1 MKVLKIKEIRLDG
14 QTQCR
19 KSIDPKWVK
28 DYAENMKEGYRYP
41 NPVVFFDGKV
51 HWLADGF
58 HRISAHKSNG
68 ATEVEV
74 DVKEGTVREARLYA
88 IRENNRH
95 GKNMSVDE
103 KRNNIIMLLK
113 DEEWGKWSDERIA
126 KEVSTSRISV
136 FRMRKK
142 LIASGEL
149 RAKTSTS
156 YVTKDGKEVTRAVP
170 KKDTPETTSEPEEDT
185 SEATSESGE
194 DNEDD
199 QDKFDPDQAAQQEMA
214 DTIASLSKKVEDL
227 KEQLALGNFEGNE
240 FEKYDIQETLASL
253 KERNRLLELENKT
266 LRDSRD
272 QYQYENA
279 QLIKEVKTLRA
290 KLKKAD

>member
-19 KSIDPKWVK
+19 KSIDPKWVR
-28 DYAENMKEGYRYP
+28 DYAENIKEGYKYP

-51 HWLADGF
+51 YWLADGF
-58 HRISAHKSNG
+58 HRLSAHKSNG
-68 ATEVEV
+68 ATEIEV

-95 GKNMSVDE
+95 GKNMSADE
-103 KRNNIIMLLK
+103 KRNNIIMMLK

-126 KEVSTSRISV
+126 KEVTTSRISV

-142 LIASGEL
+142 LQSEGKIAP
-149 RAKTSTS
+149 KKSTS
-156 YVTKDGKEVTRAVP
+156 YVTKDGKEVTRSVKEQP
-170 KKDTPETTSEPEEDT
+170 KKEEVKEESEPEPE
-185 SEATSESGE
+185 EES
-194 DNEDD
+194 
-199 QDKFDPDQAAQQEMA
+199 FDPEASAQQEMA
-214 DTIASLSKKVEDL
+214 DTIAELTQKVEDL
-227 KEQLALGNFEGNE
+227 KEQLALGKFEGNE
-240 FEKYDIQETLASL
+240 FEKFDIQETLAQL
-253 KERNRLLELENKT
+253 KERNRILELENKT

-290 KLKKAD
+290 KLKKAE